1 MQYSVMYASVIVD
14 IINSEV
20 DKIFEYSVPDG
31 ITLSVGFRVKV
42 PFGKGSVLREGYVIA
57 LSNTSK
63 YTGGDLKS
71 IASVLSDFPALTEGQ
86 IKLAYMM
93 RRYYHTTLA
102 AALRLMFPSQMRGGR
117 VKELTEREVRYK
129 LSDLEYEDAVK
140 KLHYKDGRPKA
151 PKQLSILKY
160 MKDKGKVRT
169 TKLEQAFPGSA
180 SARDALVKKGLLS
193 VQTLEIYRSPQ
204 KTNILLDSFE
214 LSEEQKS
221 AISAIQAEKGKY
233 LLRGVTGSGKTEVY
247 ISIVNDCLQKGKSA
261 IVLVPEIS
269 LTPQLVAMF
278 MRRIGGSIAV
288 YHSTLSPGERYD
300 EWKRMAVGDAKVVI
314 GARSAVFAPLRNI
327 GVIIIDEEHETSY
340 KSDMHPK
347 YTAHEIARMRANI
360 ENASLVL
367 ASATPSVESYIKARN
382 GIYQLVEMP
391 NRLFGLKLPEV
402 IVADM
407 RSEVIRGNRT
417 IFSSVLYNKIFEA
430 LSAKRQV
437 MLFLNRRGYSNFVMC
452 RSCGYVEYCSSCEV
466 TMTYHAN
473 RGALLCHYCGK
484 TRALSKVCPK
494 CQRPYLKHYGI
505 GTQQVEEQTK
515 MRFPNARVLRMD
527 LDTTRGKD
535 AHRKI
540 YEQFHEGNAD
550 IMIGTQMIAKGLDF
564 SRVSLVGV
572 IAADNSLFIP
582 DYRSPERT
590 FSLLEQ
596 VSGRAGR
603 KDPGKVVIQTCCPD
617 HYAIRYAQKHDYT
630 GFFEE
635 EMRIRRSALLPP
647 YSVFIRFLFTGE
659 NKETVISACIDFAE
673 GFKEELSDM
682 MDKLLLIDSG
692 EAPISRIEGRY
703 RWQMLI
709 KALNDGTLAQL
720 RKRLYIYM
728 ESKKYSECVF
738 GMEINPQS
746 MI

>member
-1 MQYSVMYASVIVD
+1 MYASVIVD

-20 DKIFEYSVPDG
+20 DRIFEYSIPDG
-31 ITLSVGFRVKV
+31 LNVCVGYRVKV
-42 PFGKGSVLREGYVIA
+42 PFGKGNAMREGYVIA
-57 LSNTSK
+57 LSDTLK
-63 YTGGDLKS
+63 YTGGEIKN
-71 IASVLSDFPALTEGQ
+71 IAGVLSDFPAFTEGQ

-102 AALRLMFPSQMRGGR
+102 AALRLMFPSQMRGGH
-117 VKELTEREVRYK
+117 VKDRFEHEVHFS
-129 LSDLEYEDAVK
+129 LSDLEFKDALK
-140 KLHYKDGRPKA
+140 TLYYKDGRQKA
-151 PKQLSILKY
+151 PTQISILEY
-160 MKDKGKVRT
+160 MKEKRMVKT
-169 TKLEQAFPGSA
+169 AELEQVFPGCA
-180 SARDALVKKGLLS
+180 SSRDALVKKGLLS
-193 VQTLEIYRSPQ
+193 LKTVKLQRSPK
-204 KTNILLDSFE
+204 KTQFEQNFIE
-214 LSEEQKS
+214 LSDEQINALKT
-221 AISAIQAEKGKY
+221 IQSTAGKY
-233 LLRGVTGSGKTEVY
+233 LLHGVTGSGKTEVY
-247 ISIVNDCLQKGKSA
+247 ISIVNDCLKKGKSA

-278 MRRIGGSIAV
+278 MQRIGGSIAV
-288 YHSTLSPGERYD
+288 YHSTLSAGERYD
-300 EWKRMAVGDAKVVI
+300 EWKRMAVGEAKVVI

-327 GVIIIDEEHETSY
+327 GAIIIDEEHETSY
-340 KSDMHPK
+340 KSEMHPK

-360 ENASLVL
+360 ENATLVL
-367 ASATPSVESYIKARN
+367 ASATPSVESYIKAKN

-407 RSEVIRGNRT
+407 RAEVIRGNRT
-417 IFSSVLYNKIFEA
+417 IFSAVLYNEICKA
-430 LSAKRQV
+430 LSSNRQV

-452 RSCGYVEYCSSCEV
+452 RACGYVEYCGSCEV

-473 RGALLCHYCGK
+473 KGALLCHYCGK
-484 TRALSKVCPK
+484 TRKLGSVCPQ

-515 MRFPNARVLRMD
+515 LRFPNARVLRMD

-540 YEQFHEGNAD
+540 YEQFHKGSAD

-582 DYRSPERT
+582 DYRSPEKT

-603 KDPGKVVIQTCCPD
+603 KDPGKVVIQTCCPE
-617 HYAIRYAQKHDYT
+617 HYAIRYAQNHDFI

-635 EMRIRRSALLPP
+635 EMRIRRSAFLPP

-659 NKETVISACIDFAE
+659 NREAVIAACVDFAE
-673 GFKEELSDM
+673 GFKTEFSDI
-682 MDKLLLIDSG
+682 MDKLLLFDTG
-692 EAPISRIEGRY
+692 EAPVSKIEGRF
-703 RWQMLI
+703 RWQVLI

-720 RKRLYIYM
+720 RKRLYIYTD
-728 ESKKYSECVF
+728 KKSYSGCTF